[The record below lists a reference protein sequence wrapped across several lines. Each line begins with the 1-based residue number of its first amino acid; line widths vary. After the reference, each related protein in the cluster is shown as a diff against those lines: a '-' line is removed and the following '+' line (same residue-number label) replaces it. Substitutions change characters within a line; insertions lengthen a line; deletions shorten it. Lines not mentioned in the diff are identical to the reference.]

1 MTALRL
7 ILLPALVAALRV
19 HDDEEKDM
27 QAYTAGTPQNTVGC
41 ELAKCQY
48 CLQQGVLG
56 ADPDLVEPFKSLIDN
71 DFMKGACGDF
81 MEVDCTTCPTYAAPE
96 EFLAIVQEPAFI
108 SPGAQ
113 ANLEAEEAAEKAEV
127 GMIFEEASAPSGE
140 VMETDGFGQAELETL
155 APLESVEEIDADLDQ
170 LPLARM

>member
-1 MTALRL
+1 MHGQKSDSRIVKSTMTALRL

-27 QAYTAGTPQNTVGC
+27 QAYTAGTPQNMVGC
-41 ELAKCQY
+41 ELAKCQF

-127 GMIFEEASAPSGE
+127 G
-140 VMETDGFGQAELETL
+140 TL
-155 APLESVEEIDADLDQ
+155 
-170 LPLARM
+170 